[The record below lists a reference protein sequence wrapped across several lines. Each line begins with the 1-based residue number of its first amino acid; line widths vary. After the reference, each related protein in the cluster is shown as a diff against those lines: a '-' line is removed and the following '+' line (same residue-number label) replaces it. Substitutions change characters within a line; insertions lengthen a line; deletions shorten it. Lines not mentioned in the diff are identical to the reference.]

1 MGNIFDYLTWR
12 GDLTFTQDPPNA
24 VDALIF
30 STLTYVG
37 YGETAERP
45 PESAASLRRCAEEF
59 FALENPESRVRSKK
73 DMELLRC
80 AAATAR
86 FGHCGLCLYR
96 SVLLPEQETQFAAMT
111 FLLDD
116 GSMFLA
122 YRGTDNSLVGWKE
135 DFNMTFQQTIPA
147 QRLAQEYIREAALAH
162 TAPMRVAGHSKGG
175 NLAVFAAARCS
186 PMVRKRILTVYN
198 NDGPGFTK
206 YMIGDP
212 GYNAIVPRIQT
223 YIPQSSVIGM
233 LLEHE
238 EPFIVIRSKSVGIMQ
253 HDPYSWEVEGPHFL
267 PVQEVTESSQFLD
280 ATIKNWFAGM
290 TNRERNQLVEVL
302 YGLLTT
308 GEVENAADIFQPKNI
323 RTYVKALSSDADM
336 RHILSTEFQGLLEAA
351 KKARAGMSEGKELP
365 QGQSEGLRVESEEL
379 RVEN

>member
-86 FGHCGLCLYR
+86 FGQCGLCLYR

-365 QGQSEGLRVESEEL
+365 QGQSGELGVRGEE
-379 RVEN
+379 

>member
-186 PMVRKRILTVYN
+186 PTVRKRILTVYN

>member
-37 YGETAERP
+37 YGETAQRP
-45 PESAASLRRCAEEF
+45 PETAVSLRRCAEEF

-86 FGHCGLCLYR
+86 FGQCGLCLYR

-365 QGQSEGLRVESEEL
+365 QGQSEEL

>member
-30 STLTYVG
+30 STLTYVE
-37 YGETAERP
+37 YGALAQRP
-45 PESAASLRRCAEEF
+45 PEEAVTLRSCAEEF
-59 FALENPESRVRSKK
+59 FRLDDPESRARSKK
-73 DMELLRC
+73 DTELLRC
-80 AAATAR
+80 AASTAR
-86 FGHCGLCLYR
+86 FGQARLCMYQSR
-96 SVLLPEQETQFAAMT
+96 FLPEEQTQFAAMT

-147 QRLAQEYIREAALAH
+147 QRLAQEYIRTAALAH

-186 PMVRKRILTVYN
+186 PTVRKRILTVYN
-198 NDGPGFTK
+198 NDGPGFTQ

-212 GYNAIVPRIQT
+212 GYNAIVPRIRT

-238 EPFIVIRSKSVGIMQ
+238 EPFLVIRSRSVGLMQ
-253 HDPYSWEVEGPHFL
+253 HDPYSWEVEGPNFL

-280 ATIKNWFAGM
+280 ATIKTWFAGM
-290 TNRERNQLVEVL
+290 TNQERSQLVEVL

-336 RHILSTEFQGLLEAA
+336 RHILSSEFQSLLEAA
-351 KKARAGMSEGKELP
+351 KKARAGMSEPKELP
-365 QGQSEGLRVESEEL
+365 QGQSEE
-379 RVEN
+379 

>member
-45 PESAASLRRCAEEF
+45 PESAASLRRCAEDF

-86 FGHCGLCLYR
+86 FGQCGLCLYR

>member
-186 PMVRKRILTVYN
+186 PTVRKRILTVYN

-351 KKARAGMSEGKELP
+351 KKARAGMAEGKELP

>member
-45 PESAASLRRCAEEF
+45 PETAASLRRCAEEF

-280 ATIKNWFAGM
+280 ATIKTWFAGM

-351 KKARAGMSEGKELP
+351 KKARAGMAEGKELP